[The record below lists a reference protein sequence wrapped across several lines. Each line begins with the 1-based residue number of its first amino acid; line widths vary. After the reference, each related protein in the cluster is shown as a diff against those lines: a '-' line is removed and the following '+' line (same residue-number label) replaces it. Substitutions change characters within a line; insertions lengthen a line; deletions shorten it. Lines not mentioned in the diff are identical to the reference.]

1 MASPMP
7 PEAIA
12 PFFPQLEIIEC
23 LGRGGMGVVYKARQ
37 KSLNRLVA
45 LKLLAPERAGEP
57 RFAARF
63 EKEAHALAALSHP
76 NIVGVYDFGQ
86 AGGYYFLL
94 MEFVDGMNLRQLLN
108 AKRLTPKEALSIV
121 PPVCDALQC
130 AHDHGIVHRDI
141 KPENLL
147 IDKAGTVKIADFGIA
162 MMVGDSEGSEGMA
175 ASDGTMGQGTP
186 AYAAP
191 EQQDE
196 AVATDHRADIYSL
209 GVVLYEMLTGE
220 RPKETI
226 TPPSKCVQVDIRI
239 DEVVLRALEKTP
251 EMRFQTAVEFRAQ
264 VEAAG
269 LPPVGRRSGR
279 LPKRLAPA
287 ISTTL
292 VSSFITLAILHA
304 AVIPCVSWL
313 HTPVYRELVDEA
325 GWFGIALLVFWTA
338 VYIFGSAL
346 VTLFPILLLAGD
358 RSRLLQPLW
367 LAVAGGFVGVLFW
380 LIYEDLIRAD
390 GSMTIVAS
398 VVAGLCGLV
407 AGTVAA
413 FHRRRQYATLAANPG
428 ANLTLIPLAFHW
440 WTRKQAPAV
449 SREPAMLPQSPGNGW
464 GMIGS
469 ALGMTGWMVVTA
481 VLSGWGGAGIALCA
495 VTVGIVVAAVLVLW
509 KSGDRVSQLIRQMWL
524 IAAGF
529 VSTAAFLFG
538 AHWLGLSMLSRWPG
552 GMAVSPLKF
561 VWALALFPLIAGW
574 HWFFHRLTNERGG
587 GADGSSGLRTLGSD
601 RVVPR
606 PAGAVLSG
614 MAETGTNEPDD
625 ASRSN
630 PEAEGKDGGLALKVI
645 GVVLV
650 VLGGFIILGQIG
662 WRGHGFGPASGV
674 VVLALGLVLAWVA
687 KGRRGGGAVPALSSA
702 RPRRWQGWGVWV
714 IGTSLTILGAL
725 WLLKLSEGPL
735 LNRSPF
741 AGAGAG
747 SIAVLPFALATTILL
762 AGAGFLYMIARNIRA
777 AGRTRA
783 EFWKRTVGRTIVP
796 AIAVALLL
804 RTFVIHPFVVPNDS
818 MSPEITKGSRILV
831 WKLTSAYAP
840 GDIVAYRHGD
850 RVWVARVTQVG
861 PTMLTL
867 QKNKL
872 PTTEVHLEAVVGK
885 VISVFWRPSPG
896 TAVPEAPPQ
905 KSMMGK

>member
-1 MASPMP
+1 MAQIIAPTEMAGSIGAMP
-7 PEAIA
+7 PLTPEELQ
-12 PFFPQLEIIEC
+12 PYFPQLEIIEC

-45 LKLLAPERAGEP
+45 LKLLGPERAGEP

-86 AGGYYFLL
+86 VGGYYFLL

-162 MMVGDSEGSEGMA
+162 MMVGDSEGSGGMA
-175 ASDGTMGQGTP
+175 ATEGTMGQGTP

-191 EQQDE
+191 EQQDH

-220 RPKETI
+220 RPKGTI

-239 DEVVLRALEKTP
+239 DEVVLRALERTP
-251 EMRFQTAVEFRAQ
+251 EMRFQTAVEFRTQ

-269 LPPVGRRSGR
+269 LPPAGRRSGQ

-304 AVIPCVSWL
+304 AIIPCVSWL
-313 HTPVYRELVDEA
+313 HTPVYRELVDEF
-325 GWFGIALLVFWTA
+325 GWFGIPLMMFWTA

-346 VTLFPILLLAGD
+346 ATLFPILLLAGD
-358 RSRLLQPLW
+358 RSRLLHPLW
-367 LAVAGGFVGVLFW
+367 LAVAGGFVGVLFV
-380 LIYEDLIRAD
+380 LIYEDSARAD
-390 GSMTIVAS
+390 GSVTIVAS
-398 VVAGLCGLV
+398 VAAGLCGLL
-407 AGTVAA
+407 AGTSAA
-413 FHRRRQYATLAANPG
+413 FHRRRQYTTLAANPG

-495 VTVGIVVAAVLVLW
+495 VTVGIVVVAALVLW
-509 KSGDRVSQLIRQMWL
+509 KSGERVSQLIRQMGL

-538 AHWLGLSMLSRWPG
+538 AHWLGLKMLSRWPG
-552 GMAVSPLKF
+552 GMAVSPLTF
-561 VWALALFPLIAGW
+561 VWALVLFPLVAVW
-574 HWFFHRLTNERGG
+574 HWFLHRLRNERGAVPMERPRLARHYRKEAQRG
-587 GADGSSGLRTLGSD
+587 THAGKAGACGSS
-601 RVVPR
+601 
-606 PAGAVLSG
+606 
-614 MAETGTNEPDD
+614 E
-625 ASRSN
+625 
-630 PEAEGKDGGLALKVI
+630 
-645 GVVLV
+645 
-650 VLGGFIILGQIG
+650 
-662 WRGHGFGPASGV
+662 
-674 VVLALGLVLAWVA
+674 
-687 KGRRGGGAVPALSSA
+687 
-702 RPRRWQGWGVWV
+702 
-714 IGTSLTILGAL
+714 
-725 WLLKLSEGPL
+725 
-735 LNRSPF
+735 
-741 AGAGAG
+741 
-747 SIAVLPFALATTILL
+747 
-762 AGAGFLYMIARNIRA
+762 RA
-777 AGRTRA
+777 
-783 EFWKRTVGRTIVP
+783 
-796 AIAVALLL
+796 
-804 RTFVIHPFVVPNDS
+804 
-818 MSPEITKGSRILV
+818 
-831 WKLTSAYAP
+831 
-840 GDIVAYRHGD
+840 
-850 RVWVARVTQVG
+850 
-861 PTMLTL
+861 
-867 QKNKL
+867 
-872 PTTEVHLEAVVGK
+872 
-885 VISVFWRPSPG
+885 
-896 TAVPEAPPQ
+896 
-905 KSMMGK
+905 

>member
-1 MASPMP
+1 MAPISSSESECPRCGEPLAADAVAGLCPRCLMVGAMQPTVDGGPASVASPLAP
-7 PEAIA
+7 GAIA
-12 PFFPQLEIIEC
+12 PFFPQLEVIEC

-94 MEFVDGMNLRQLLN
+94 MEFVDGMNLRQLLH

-121 PPVCDALQC
+121 PPICDALQC

-162 MMVGDSEGSEGMA
+162 MMIGDSEESGGMVQTG
-175 ASDGTMGQGTP
+175 GTMGQGTP

-191 EQQDE
+191 EQQDS

-251 EMRFQTAVEFRAQ
+251 ELRFQTAVEFRAQ

-269 LPPVGRRSGR
+269 SPPVGRRSGR

-313 HTPVYRELVDEA
+313 HTPVYRELVDEF
-325 GWFGIALLVFWTA
+325 GWFGIPLMVFWTA

-346 VTLFPILLLAGD
+346 ATLFPILLLARD
-358 RSRLLQPLW
+358 RSPMLHPLC
-367 LAVAGGFVGVLFW
+367 LAVAGVFVGVLFV
-380 LIYEDLIRAD
+380 LLYAHFARAD
-390 GSMTIVAS
+390 GSMTMVS

-407 AGTVAA
+407 AGTAAA
-413 FHRRRQYATLAANPG
+413 FHRRRQYTTLAANPR
-428 ANLTLIPLAFHW
+428 ANLMRMPLGFHW
-440 WTRKQAPAV
+440 WIRREAPVMAQAPAMP
-449 SREPAMLPQSPGNGW
+449 RHTGGNGW
-464 GMIGS
+464 GMVGS
-469 ALGMTGWMVVTA
+469 AVGMTGWMVVTA
-481 VLSGWGGAGIALCA
+481 GLSGWRGAGVVLTAAC
-495 VTVGIVVAAVLVLW
+495 VGAVVAAALVLW
-509 KSGDRVSQLIRQMWL
+509 KFRDRMSQFMRQMWL
-524 IAAGF
+524 VGVGF
-529 VSTAAFLFG
+529 VATAAFLFG
-538 AHWLGLSMLSRWPG
+538 AHWLGLTMLSRWPG
-552 GMAVSPLKF
+552 GIAVSPLTF
-561 VWALALFPLIAGW
+561 AWALALFPLVAGW
-574 HWFFHRLTNERGG
+574 HWIFRRRMEEHGG
-587 GADGSSGLRTLGSD
+587 SADGSSPPG
-601 RVVPR
+601 P
-606 PAGAVLSG
+606 VLS
-614 MAETGTNEPDD
+614 
-625 ASRSN
+625 
-630 PEAEGKDGGLALKVI
+630 EGSA
-645 GVVLV
+645 
-650 VLGGFIILGQIG
+650 
-662 WRGHGFGPASGV
+662 
-674 VVLALGLVLAWVA
+674 
-687 KGRRGGGAVPALSSA
+687 GRHS
-702 RPRRWQGWGVWV
+702 RWQGWDVWV
-714 IGTSLTILGAL
+714 IGLCLTIFGAL

-735 LNRSPF
+735 LNRSLF

-747 SIAVLPFALATTILL
+747 PNVVLPVALATTILL
-762 AGAGFLYMIARNIRA
+762 AGAGFLYMLARNIRS

-783 EFWKRTVGRTIVP
+783 ESWKRTVGRTIVP

-804 RTFVIHPFVVPNDS
+804 RTFVIHAFVVPNDS

-831 WKLTSAYAP
+831 WKLTSTYAP
-840 GDIVAYRHGD
+840 GDIVAYRHED
-850 RVWVARVTQVG
+850 KVWVARVTQVG
-861 PTMLTL
+861 PTMVTS

-872 PTTEVHLEAVVGK
+872 PSTEVHLEAVVGE

-896 TAVPEAPPQ
+896 AAAP
-905 KSMMGK
+905 